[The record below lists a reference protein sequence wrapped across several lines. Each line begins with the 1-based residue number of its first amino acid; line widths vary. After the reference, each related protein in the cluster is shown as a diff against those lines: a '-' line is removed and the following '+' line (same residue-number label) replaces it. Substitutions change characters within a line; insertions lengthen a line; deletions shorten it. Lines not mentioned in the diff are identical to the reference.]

1 MSAATPQ
8 RALITGISGQDGSYL
23 AELLRDEGI
32 ELHGIVRARA
42 DGDSPNLDAVRGSL
56 TLHESDLLERGAL
69 RAVIAATKPDE
80 IYHLAAPA
88 FVPDSWAATA
98 DTMALIA
105 TLTGE
110 LIDAV
115 REHVPR
121 ARVVVATS
129 REIFGADAPSP
140 QREDT
145 PCVPSS
151 PYGAAKLAGHQLVGL
166 LRAHDGLHLSSAI
179 LFNHE
184 SPRRNPQ
191 FLSRKVTAAAA
202 AISLGRQADLA
213 LGDTEAVRDWSA
225 ASDIVAGLRMMA
237 AAQEPGDYVLAS
249 GVGRTVRELVDVA
262 FACVGLDVERHL
274 RIDPALV
281 RPREAGLA
289 VGDCTRAR
297 ERLGWRPRVSFEELI
312 GEMVAADLE
321 ALRKGA
327 T

>member
-1 MSAATPQ
+1 WRGVRGVSAATPQ

-69 RAVIAATKPDE
+69 RA
-80 IYHLAAPA
+80 
-88 FVPDSWAATA
+88 
-98 DTMALIA
+98 
-105 TLTGE
+105 
-110 LIDAV
+110 
-115 REHVPR
+115 
-121 ARVVVATS
+121 VVATS

-191 FLSRKVTAAAA
+191 FLSRKV
-202 AISLGRQADLA
+202 
-213 LGDTEAVRDWSA
+213 
-225 ASDIVAGLRMMA
+225 
-237 AAQEPGDYVLAS
+237 
-249 GVGRTVRELVDVA
+249 
-262 FACVGLDVERHL
+262 
-274 RIDPALV
+274 
-281 RPREAGLA
+281 
-289 VGDCTRAR
+289 
-297 ERLGWRPRVSFEELI
+297 
-312 GEMVAADLE
+312 
-321 ALRKGA
+321 
-327 T
+327 